1 MYIPGVVFLFRDSE
15 DNVCSSPINDFDTSV
30 HQVKTGVLQDY
41 DDPSIPKLTWIE
53 KVKCSARVYMREY
66 VENRKKIWEAH
77 QEVRQRQGEILYP
90 LAGVEQATA
99 QEPLQRER
107 TSLSETH

>member
-1 MYIPGVVFLFRDSE
+1 
-15 DNVCSSPINDFDTSV
+15 
-30 HQVKTGVLQDY
+30 
-41 DDPSIPKLTWIE
+41 
-53 KVKCSARVYMREY
+53 MREY